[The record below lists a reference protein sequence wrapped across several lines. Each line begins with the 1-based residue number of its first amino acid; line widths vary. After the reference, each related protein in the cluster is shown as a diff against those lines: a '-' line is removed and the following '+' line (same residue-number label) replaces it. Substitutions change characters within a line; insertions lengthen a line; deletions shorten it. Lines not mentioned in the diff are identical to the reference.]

1 MYKYQTKTE
10 QCIYLSITFLLIFW
24 KKLLMALCIWRTK
37 IEVFNYRRKLF
48 EESRG
53 GKVTKNAFT
62 VDLCPSI
69 STCILPSLSFHQ
81 PFLLPCLCP
90 CLSPCLS
97 LHVSHFASSPALLS
111 VCFHLFPL
119 SLSISYFTSLYL
131 PLSLS
136 LSVSLSLCLSVSLS
150 LSLSLSLSSF
160 HSHLVCRLT
169 SQREDTKCKNISGV
183 ISGSSSSK
191 SEK

>member
-1 MYKYQTKTE
+1 MYVLEYF
-10 QCIYLSITFLLIFW
+10 ILIDIL
-24 KKLLMALCIWRTK
+24 KKVFLMALCIWRTK

-119 SLSISYFTSLYL
+119 SLSISYFTSLPL
-131 PLSLS
+131 PLSLP
-136 LSVSLSLCLSVSLS
+136 LSLCLSVSLS
-150 LSLSLSLSSF
+150 LFVFVSLLVFLSSPLSL
-160 HSHLVCRLT
+160 
-169 SQREDTKCKNISGV
+169 
-183 ISGSSSSK
+183 
-191 SEK
+191 